1 MIVMGIEHIAAS
13 WIHFRNFT
21 GQRIFEH
28 PKSRYA
34 IACLKMSLV
43 VPVLPITGWNY
54 GSMQTEPHPLAFKQV
69 SITNK
74 SIVWTLN
81 ATFVVNVAWLYDVH

>member
-1 MIVMGIEHIAAS
+1 MVIEDIAAS
-13 WIHFRNFT
+13 RVHFRNFT
-21 GQRIFEH
+21 SQRILEH

-43 VPVLPITGWNY
+43 VPVLPITGWDY
-54 GSMQTEPHPLAFKQV
+54 GPMQTETHSLAFEQIP
-69 SITNK
+69 ITDK

-81 ATFVVNVAWLYDVH
+81 ATFVVNVTWLYDVH